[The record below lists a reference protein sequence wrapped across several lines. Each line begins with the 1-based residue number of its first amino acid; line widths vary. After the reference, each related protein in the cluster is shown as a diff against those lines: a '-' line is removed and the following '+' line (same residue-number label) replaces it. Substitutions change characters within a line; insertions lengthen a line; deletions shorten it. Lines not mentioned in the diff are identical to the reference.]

1 MQKYSS
7 VSSPDTSGSVALIDS
22 VASWLMAGALGAT
35 SLEDLLSGCCE
46 QLYAA
51 GIPICRAHITF
62 PTLHPLYASIS
73 LTWLR
78 GTGIERTEH
87 SHVEADEDYPDR
99 FLQSPIYYMLKH
111 RLPFLRRP
119 LTGAEALLDFPFLE
133 ELRSNGV
140 TDYFAYLIE
149 FGGGEMDGMIG
160 SWAVD
165 NDNGLSNAHIKSLQR
180 IQYRLGV
187 ACKMRLRDQ
196 IAENVVSTYMGP
208 NAGLRVLN
216 GQIRRGDGETI
227 HAAFWYSDLRG
238 STELAET
245 LASDAFIALLN
256 TYFEAA
262 AGAVLANGGE
272 VLSFIGDAVL
282 AVFPFESDGTGAE
295 DACRQAYK
303 AQHQAHDRLRQVN
316 ADRKTRG
323 KTPLRFGTALH
334 LGQAVFGNIGVAERL
349 SFTVIGTTVNEV
361 SRLEDLTKSLGEDVL
376 ATEKF
381 AKMLNVPWRSLGAHV
396 LRGTPSPTELFAP
409 PVRDI

>member
-1 MQKYSS
+1 MEKFPT
-7 VSSPDTSGSVALIDS
+7 VSSLDSSGSVALIDS

-35 SLEDLLSGCCE
+35 TLEDLLSGCCE

-51 GIPICRAHITF
+51 GIPIARAHITF

-78 GTGIERTEH
+78 GSGIERNEH
-87 SHVEADEDYPDR
+87 SHVETDGDYPEQ
-99 FLQSPIYYMLKH
+99 FLQSPIFYMLKH

-119 LTGAEALLDFPFLE
+119 LVGDDALLDFPFLE
-133 ELRSNGV
+133 ELRLEGI

-149 FGGGEMDGMIG
+149 FGGGDMDGMIG

-165 NDNGLSNAHIKSLQR
+165 NENGLSNAHIRSLQR

-196 IAENVVSTYMGP
+196 IAENVVSTYMGR

-245 LASDAFIALLN
+245 LAPDAFISLLN

-262 AGAVLANGGE
+262 AGAVLENDGE

-282 AVFPFESDGTGAE
+282 AVFPFESDGSGAKK
-295 DACRQAYK
+295 ACLHAYQAQGLAHERLVQINTARQSNG
-303 AQHQAHDRLRQVN
+303 QD
-316 ADRKTRG
+316 
-323 KTPLRFGTALH
+323 PLRFGTALH

-349 SFTVIGTTVNEV
+349 SFTVIGATVNEV
-361 SRLEDLTKSLGEDVL
+361 SRLEDLTKVLGEDVL
-376 ATEKF
+376 ATDAF
-381 AKMLNVPWRSLGAHV
+381 AKMVDVPWRSLGAHI
-396 LRGTPSPTELFAP
+396 LRGTTVATELFSP
-409 PVRDI
+409 PAK